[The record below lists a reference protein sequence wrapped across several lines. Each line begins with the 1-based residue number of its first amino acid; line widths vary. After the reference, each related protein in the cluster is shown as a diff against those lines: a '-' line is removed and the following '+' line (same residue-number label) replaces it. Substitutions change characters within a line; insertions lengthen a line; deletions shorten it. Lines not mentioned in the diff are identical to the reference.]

1 MDRGIAR
8 ETLRADEDRDER
20 SEHTRIYYLPAFVL
34 IPKFVTTLQTY
45 DREQFTRDVIAG
57 VIVGIVALPLAI
69 AFAIASG
76 LSPERGLYTAIVAGF
91 LISLLG
97 GSRVQIGGPTGA
109 FVVIVAGIVQRYGVD
124 GLLVATLMAGV
135 ILVVMGVVRLGAAI
149 KFIPYPVTIGF
160 TSGIALIIFSSQ
172 VRDLLGLQMGA
183 VPAEFLAKW
192 DAYARAFDSVNPWAL
207 LVATLAFGI
216 ILVWPKLERRVPG
229 PFVAL
234 IVTTVVV
241 RVFDLPVE
249 TIGARFGAIHAGLP
263 RPSVPHLSLPLL
275 GALAGPAFTIAMLG
289 AIESLLSAVVADG
302 MIGGRHR
309 SNMELVAQGVA
320 NIASP
325 LFGGMPATGAIAR
338 TATNVK
344 NGATTP
350 VAGMTHAV
358 TLLLITLFFGR
369 WAALI
374 PLATLAAIL
383 IVVAFHMSEW
393 RTFVS
398 EFRAPKSDVAVLLAT
413 FLLTVLVDL
422 TVAIE
427 VGMVLAA
434 FLFMRRMA
442 EVTNIKVLTHEFE
455 DPTDDF
461 EHDPNAVRR
470 RMIPEGVQ
478 VYEITGPFFFGAAEL
493 FKDRVSRIA
502 GKPKVLILR
511 MRHVPAIDST
521 GLHALRDV
529 VRRSEREGTLVIL
542 SDVHAQPVVA
552 LERSGMY
559 DALGEVNIHG
569 NIDDALNR
577 ARDHLG
583 LPQVSRPAFA
593 TPTVAR
599 ESSSGTPAVP

>member
-1 MDRGIAR
+1 
-8 ETLRADEDRDER
+8 
-20 SEHTRIYYLPAFVL
+20 VL
-34 IPKFVTTLQTY
+34 APKLFTTLKDYT
-45 DREQFTRDVIAG
+45 REQFTGDLIAG

-109 FVVIVAGIVQRYGVD
+109 FVVIVSGIVQRHGVD
-124 GLLVATLMAGV
+124 GLVVATLMAGC
-135 ILVVMGVVRLGAAI
+135 ILVAFGLLRLGGAI

-172 VRDLLGLQMGA
+172 IRDLLGLDMQS
-183 VPAEFLAKW
+183 VPSAFLPKW
-192 DAYARAFDSVNPWAL
+192 DAYVHAFESVNPWAL
-207 LVATLAFGI
+207 VVAVATLTI
-216 ILVWPKLERRVPG
+216 IVVWPKISTKIPG

-234 IVTTVVV
+234 IVTTLLAQLLH
-241 RVFDLPVE
+241 LPVE
-249 TIGARFGAIHAGLP
+249 TIGARFGEIHAGLP
-263 RPSVPHLSLPLL
+263 RPAVPHLSLAIVT
-275 GALAGPAFTIAMLG
+275 ALAGPAFTIALLA

-302 MIGGRHR
+302 MTGGRHR

-344 NGATTP
+344 NGGRTP

-369 WAALI
+369 WAGLI

-383 IVVAFHMSEW
+383 VVVAFHMSEW

-398 EFRAPKSDVAVLLAT
+398 EFRAPKSDVAVLLTT

-427 VGMVLAA
+427 IGMVLAA

-442 EVTNIKVLTHEFE
+442 EVTNISVLTHEFT
-455 DPTDDF
+455 DPVDDF

-470 RMIPEGVQ
+470 RAIPEGVQ
-478 VYEITGPFFFGAAEL
+478 VYEITGPFFFGAAEM
-493 FKDRVSRIA
+493 FKDRVGRIA
-502 GKPKVLILR
+502 GKPKVLIVRL
-511 MRHVPAIDST
+511 RHVPAIDST
-521 GLHALRDV
+521 GLHALRDLA
-529 VRRSEREGTLVIL
+529 RRSKNEGTLVIL

-552 LERSGMY
+552 LERSGFY
-559 DALGEVNIHG
+559 DELGEENIHG
-569 NIDDALNR
+569 NLDDALNR
-577 ARDHLG
+577 ARAHLG
-583 LPQVSRPAFA
+583 VAAVAPPPGA

-599 ESSSGTPAVP
+599 ESRG

>member
-1 MDRGIAR
+1 
-8 ETLRADEDRDER
+8 
-20 SEHTRIYYLPAFVL
+20 
-34 IPKFVTTLQTY
+34 
-45 DREQFTRDVIAG
+45 

-76 LSPERGLYTAIVAGF
+76 VTPERGLYTAIVAGF
-91 LISLLG
+91 LISALG

-109 FVVIVAGIVQRYGVD
+109 FVVIVYAIVQRHGVD
-124 GLLVATLMAGV
+124 GLAVATLMAGV
-135 ILVVMGVVRLGAAI
+135 ILVGFGLARLGGAI

-172 VRDLLGLQMGA
+172 VKDFLGLRVGA
-183 VPAEFLAKW
+183 VPADFIGKW
-192 DAYARAFDSVNPWAL
+192 RAVAGHFASFNPWAL
-207 LVATLAFGI
+207 FVAGFALVI
-216 ILVWPKLERRVPG
+216 IIGWPRLNRRIPS

-234 IVTTVVV
+234 IVTAALA
-241 RVFDLPVE
+241 RVLHLPVE
-249 TIGARFGAIHAGLP
+249 TIGTRFGAVRAALPAPALPPLSASALPGLI
-263 RPSVPHLSLPLL
+263 
-275 GALAGPAFTIAMLG
+275 GPAFTIALLG

-325 LFGGMPATGAIAR
+325 LFGGIPATGAIAR
-338 TATNVK
+338 TATNVR
-344 NGATTP
+344 NGGRTP
-350 VAGMTHAV
+350 VAGIAHAA
-358 TLLLITLFFGR
+358 TLLVITLFVGR

-374 PLATLAAIL
+374 PMPTLAAIL
-383 IVVAFHMSEW
+383 VVVAYGMSEW
-393 RTFVS
+393 RTFRA

-442 EVTNIKVLTHEFE
+442 EVTNISAITHELR
-455 DPTDDF
+455 DPADDF
-461 EHDPNAVRR
+461 ESDPNAVRR
-470 RMIPEGVQ
+470 RAVPPGVE
-478 VYEITGPFFFGAAEL
+478 VYEINGPFFFGAAEML
-493 FKDRVSRIA
+493 RDRLEGIA
-502 GKPKVLILR
+502 ARPRVLILR
-511 MRHVPAIDST
+511 LRHVPAIDST
-521 GLHALRDV
+521 GLHALRDLVARSRRRGSLV
-529 VRRSEREGTLVIL
+529 VL

-552 LERSGMY
+552 LERSGLY
-559 DALGEVNIHG
+559 DELGEENIHG

-577 ARDHLG
+577 AREHLG
-583 LPQVSRPAFA
+583 LPTIGRPAFA

-599 ESSSGTPAVP
+599 EKQGGPGA

>member
-1 MDRGIAR
+1 M
-8 ETLRADEDRDER
+8 L
-20 SEHTRIYYLPAFVL
+20 V
-34 IPKFVTTLQTY
+34 PKFVTTLRDY

-76 LSPERGLYTAIVAGF
+76 LSPERGLFTAIVAGF

-109 FVVIVAGIVQRYGVD
+109 FVVIVSGIVLKYGVD
-124 GLLVATLMAGV
+124 GLVVATLMAGF
-135 ILVVMGVVRLGAAI
+135 ILVAFGLLRLGGAI

-172 VRDLLGLQMGA
+172 IRDLLGLEMTS
-183 VPAEFLAKW
+183 VPSAFLPKW
-192 DAYARAFDSVNPWAL
+192 DAYVHAFDTVNPWAL
-207 LVATLAFGI
+207 VIAIAALAI
-216 ILVWPKLERRVPG
+216 ILVWPKISTRIPG

-234 IVTTVVV
+234 IVTTALAQLLH
-241 RVFDLPVE
+241 LPVE
-249 TIGARFGAIHAGLP
+249 TIGARFGEIHAGLP
-263 RPSVPHLSLPLL
+263 APRIPHLSIAII
-275 GALAGPAFTIAMLG
+275 GGLAGPAFTIALLA

-309 SNMELVAQGVA
+309 SNMELVAQGIA

-344 NGATTP
+344 NGGRTP
-350 VAGMTHAV
+350 VAGMVHAI

-369 WAALI
+369 WAGLI

-383 IVVAFHMSEW
+383 VVVAFHMSEW
-393 RTFVS
+393 RTFIA
-398 EFRAPKSDVAVLLAT
+398 EFRAPKSDVAVLLTT

-442 EVTNIKVLTHEFE
+442 EVTNISVLTHEFT
-455 DPTDDF
+455 DPVDDF
-461 EHDPNAVRR
+461 EHDPNAVRSR
-470 RMIPEGVQ
+470 VIPEGVQ

-493 FKDRVSRIA
+493 FKDRVGRIA
-502 GKPKVLILR
+502 GKPKVLIIR

-521 GLHALRDV
+521 GLHALRELV
-529 VRRSEREGTLVIL
+529 HRSRKEGMLVIL

-552 LERSGMY
+552 LDRSGLY
-559 DALGEVNIHG
+559 DELTEDNIHG

-577 ARDHLG
+577 ARQYLG
-583 LPQVSRPAFA
+583 LEPLERPAFA

-599 ESSSGTPAVP
+599 ESKESLTNPS